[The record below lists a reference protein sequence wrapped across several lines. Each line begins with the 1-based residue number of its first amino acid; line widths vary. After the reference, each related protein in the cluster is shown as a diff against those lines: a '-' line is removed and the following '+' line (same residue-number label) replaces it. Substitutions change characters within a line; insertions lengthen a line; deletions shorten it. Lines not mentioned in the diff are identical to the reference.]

1 MKENRIDIDELIGTY
16 LTARLDTSSLE
27 ELKAWIAES
36 PENEKYF
43 MQKQEIWFSAL
54 AGKESDVYNKDV
66 AFQRFKQQIAGTGKL
81 RNTP

>member
-54 AGKESDVYNKDV
+54 G
-66 AFQRFKQQIAGTGKL
+66 
-81 RNTP
+81 